1 MSQNIDKLK
10 IIKRNINQTQVL
22 DTQSSFPFLKKVIIG
37 RFYFERY

>member
-1 MSQNIDKLK
+1 MSQNNDKMK

-22 DTQSSFPFLKKVIIG
+22 DTQSPFPSLEKVLIG

>member
-22 DTQSSFPFLKKVIIG
+22 DTQSSFPSLKKVLIG
-37 RFYFERY
+37 KFYSERY